1 MATERTIIIT
11 GKSQLNISPDM
22 IRLSFKIIIQ
32 ETAFSQVLNFLSDN
46 ANSLIDVL
54 TSHGFNTN
62 EIKTTRYTI
71 HRWTKYQNGQ
81 ELNLGYEG
89 EHSLF
94 VEFKIDNTKINE
106 IINHITEKVP
116 CVSINISYSCS
127 KLEQY
132 DKELLELAIKDAQD
146 KAKFIAKTSGV
157 KLKQILNIN
166 YSTQPTNINFGLEYN
181 HLRADK
187 CFATARVPNMT
198 PEDKIVEKSI
208 DIIWEI
214 E

>member
-1 MATERTIIIT
+1 MVTERTIIIT

-32 ETAFSQVLNFLSDN
+32 ETAYSQVLNFLSDN

-157 KLKQILNIN
+157 KLKEIQTIN
-166 YSTQPTNINFGLEYN
+166 YSTKKINANFGLEYN
-181 HLRADK
+181 HLRTDK
-187 CFATARVPNMT
+187 CFATARVPDMT
-198 PEDKIVEKSI
+198 PEDIVVEKSI

>member
-1 MATERTIIIT
+1 MVTERTIIIT

>member
-22 IRLSFKIIIQ
+22 IRLSFKIITQ
-32 ETAFSQVLNFLSDN
+32 ETAYSQVLNFLSDN

-181 HLRADK
+181 HLRTDK

>member
-22 IRLSFKIIIQ
+22 IKLSFKIITQ
-32 ETAFSQVLNFLSDN
+32 ETAYSQVLNFLSDN

-89 EHSLF
+89 EYSLF
-94 VEFKIDNTKINE
+94 VEFKIDNAKINE

-132 DKELLELAIKDAQD
+132 DKKLLELAIKDAQD

-208 DIIWEI
+208 DMVWEI

>member
-1 MATERTIIIT
+1 MVTERTIIIT

-22 IRLSFKIIIQ
+22 IRLSFKIITQ
-32 ETAFSQVLNFLSDN
+32 ETAYSQVLNFLSDN

-208 DIIWEI
+208 DMVWEI

>member
-22 IRLSFKIIIQ
+22 IKLSFKIITQ
-32 ETAFSQVLNFLSDN
+32 ETAYSQVLNFLSDN

-94 VEFKIDNTKINE
+94 VEFKIDNAKINE

-132 DKELLELAIKDAQD
+132 DKKLLELAIKDAQD

-208 DIIWEI
+208 DMVWEI

>member
-1 MATERTIIIT
+1 MVTERTIIIT

-22 IRLSFKIIIQ
+22 IRLSFKIITQ
-32 ETAFSQVLNFLSDN
+32 ETAYSQVLNFLSDN

-181 HLRADK
+181 HLRTDK